1 MALNKCIKCFCKE
14 YPVFLSVC
22 LFSLLCF
29 VLLFLGRQKQKAFIL
44 IHSHFKIIAR
54 ALLPVCIYLALKTTH
69 HTAIDR
75 RREKRSFL
83 ATFTLLRERT
93 NAFGAL
99 VFLFLSRSVD
109 NQHPSAVKKEAARI
123 SNKKSPP
130 RKTTPFFL
138 LC

>member
-1 MALNKCIKCFCKE
+1 MFVLSAL
-14 YPVFLSVC
+14 
-22 LFSLLCF
+22 LFVSRGSGF

-69 HTAIDR
+69 HTKAIDG
-75 RREKRSFL
+75 REKRSFL
-83 ATFTLLRERT
+83 ATFTRAFERT

-109 NQHPSAVKKEAARI
+109 NTHRQ
-123 SNKKSPP
+123 
-130 RKTTPFFL
+130 
-138 LC
+138 

>member
-1 MALNKCIKCFCKE
+1 M
-14 YPVFLSVC
+14 VFSFISVC
-22 LFSLLCF
+22 GFC
-29 VLLFLGRQKQKAFIL
+29 VLLFLGRQKHTRSFHSF

-75 RREKRSFL
+75 REKRSFL
-83 ATFTLLRERT
+83 ATFTRAFERT

-109 NQHPSAVKKEAARI
+109 NTHRQ
-123 SNKKSPP
+123 
-130 RKTTPFFL
+130 
-138 LC
+138 